1 MKKITNEDVL
11 NGLFLTLSLKHFT
24 DTGRV
29 IAPATKLKKEN
40 DKVILTLDNGQ
51 EIIYTAKI
59 K

>member
-1 MKKITNEDVL
+1 MKYTNEEVL
-11 NGLFLTLSLKHFT
+11 NGLHYILTLKHFT
-24 DTGRV
+24 DTGKV

-40 DKVILTLDNGQ
+40 DKIILTLDNGQ